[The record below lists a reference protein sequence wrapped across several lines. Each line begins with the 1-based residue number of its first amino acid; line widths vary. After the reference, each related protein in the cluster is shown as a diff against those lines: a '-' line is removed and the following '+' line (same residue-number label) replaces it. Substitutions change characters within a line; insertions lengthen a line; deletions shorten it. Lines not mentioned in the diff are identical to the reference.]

1 MKIAER
7 VLRRVFAA
15 FRGVKRV
22 CDCNRIDL
30 VPSRGTKILLTRY
43 IGRQDNLVPSE
54 GTKIEYGYLGHRP
67 EGGVSSHR
75 DDAIDGSIIKGRSNR
90 TPTFEGIKKGIKSY

>member
-1 MKIAER
+1 MKISER

-54 GTKIEYGYLGHRP
+54 GTKIEYGYLF
-67 EGGVSSHR
+67 SHR
-75 DDAIDGSIIKGRSNR
+75 LDKLAFHAIAKTGCLVFRQKAVRDLQWNSNTR
-90 TPTFEGIKKGIKSY
+90 